1 MPAEIHAAAH
11 VGKSV
16 VLGDG
21 TRVGPGAVIEDGV
34 SVGKGNVIWPNAF
47 IGRGTTLGDENQV
60 HPGAV
65 VGHSPQDLAYDPSRE
80 TYLRVGHRNTFRETC
95 TIHRATKPGNAT
107 LIGDG
112 CYFMAGSHVAHD
124 CKIGN
129 KVILVN
135 FAGVTGHCEV
145 HDGAIMSGHTGIHQF
160 CRIGKYT
167 ILSALSTIN
176 KDLPPFMIFGG
187 RPACAQGVNA
197 IGLRRAGISRQARAE
212 IKRAYRAIYREGRTL
227 QDAIEVIAKECPGEE
242 CRYLVDFLRTSKRGI
257 AAGAAEQFETLRP
270 HYNRGAQRRGSG
282 EEPSSPRDDDDEV
295 PADEIL

>member
-1 MPAEIHAAAH
+1 MPAEIHPAAH
-11 VGKSV
+11 VSRSA
-16 VLGDG
+16 VLGEG

-34 SVGKGNVIWPNAF
+34 VMGKDNVIWPNAF
-47 IGRGTTLGDENQV
+47 VGRGTTLGDGNHV

-65 VGHSPQDLAYDPSRE
+65 IGHEPQDLAFDRS
-80 TYLRVGHRNTFRETC
+80 TQTFLKVGNGNVFRETC
-95 TIHRATKPGNAT
+95 TIHRATKPGSAT

-145 HDGAIMSGHTGIHQF
+145 HDGAIMSGHTGIHQG
-160 CRIGKYT
+160 CRIGKLT
-167 ILSALSTIN
+167 IMSALSTIN

-187 RPACAQGVNA
+187 RPACAQGINA
-197 IGLRRAGISRQARAE
+197 IGLRRAGIKREARAE

-227 QDAIEVIAKECPGEE
+227 KDAIEVISRECPGEE
-242 CRYLVDFLRTSKRGI
+242 CRYLVEFLRTSKRGI
-257 AAGAAEQFETLRP
+257 AAGAAEQFQTLKP
-270 HYNRGAQRRGSG
+270 HYNRGAQRRGEAEGAS
-282 EEPSSPRDDDDEV
+282 DDDEV